1 MKNRNLFLF
10 LVILVI
16 VTPAIHY
23 FIAGEN
29 YDNSSTRNALVGVQM
44 VVGIALLLLFGRKPG
59 SKSPSDKSE

>member
-23 FIAGEN
+23 FIAGES
-29 YDNSSTRNALVGVQM
+29 YYNSSTRNILVGVQ
-44 VVGIALLLLFGRKPG
+44 VLVGIFLLVIYGRKQ
-59 SKSPSDKSE
+59 KNN